1 MLEKTQK
8 KLSEAQFFYRQ
19 LVKEARRPSMN
30 EPGAFGYYFSGF
42 LSAAR
47 SVPWRMQNEEAEKY
61 AVWRPKWEHKLTA
74 EEHKLLKG

>member
-30 EPGAFGYYFSGF
+30 EPGAFGYYFGGRF
-42 LSAAR
+42 LCASKI
-47 SVPWRMQNEEAEKY
+47 S
-61 AVWRPKWEHKLTA
+61 
-74 EEHKLLKG
+74 